1 MPLINNKSD
10 EKKLKKSGKKIKRK
24 KVTGNKI
31 FRKREEDK
39 LKIKNAKNQN

>member
-10 EKKLKKSGKKIKRK
+10 ETKLKKAAKKQKEK
-24 KVTGNKI
+24 KLLEKI
-31 FRKREEDK
+31 FRESEEDK

>member
-10 EKKLKKSGKKIKRK
+10 ETKLKKSGKKQKEK
-24 KVTGNKI
+24 KLLEKI
-31 FRKREEDK
+31 FRESEEDK